1 MLGLGCKKGFEVQLM
16 FKWLRGKINKKIN
29 HEMNGCVIQNL
40 NFVSHI
46 REEQYL
52 FKREIDLD
60 ILNIVSVV
68 EEKTKQIQL
77 QKKDGDNFNPIENDT
92 LLEMNKYCRNIWTNY
107 FKCNALRFDKEF
119 STEKLKSL

>member
-29 HEMNGCVIQNL
+29 HEMNGCIIQNL
-40 NFVSHI
+40 NFVTMI

-52 FKREIDLD
+52 IKREIDLD

-68 EEKTKQIQL
+68 EEKTKHIIF
-77 QKKDGDNFNPIENDT
+77 KKNIVKT
-92 LLEMNKYCRNIWTNY
+92 LLKILCLIP
-107 FKCNALRFDKEF
+107 
-119 STEKLKSL
+119 LKNNG

>member
-77 QKKDGDNFNPIENDT
+77 QKK
-92 LLEMNKYCRNIWTNY
+92 RW
-107 FKCNALRFDKEF
+107 R
-119 STEKLKSL
+119 

>member
-1 MLGLGCKKGFEVQLM
+1 M

-29 HEMNGCVIQNL
+29 HEMNGCIIQNL
-40 NFVSHI
+40 NFVSFI

-52 FKREIDLD
+52 IKREIDLD

-77 QKKDGDNFNPIENDT
+77 QKQDGDNFNPIENDT
-92 LLEMNKYCRNIWTNY
+92 LLEMNKYCRKY
-107 FKCNALRFDKEF
+107 MDK
-119 STEKLKSL
+119 LLQV